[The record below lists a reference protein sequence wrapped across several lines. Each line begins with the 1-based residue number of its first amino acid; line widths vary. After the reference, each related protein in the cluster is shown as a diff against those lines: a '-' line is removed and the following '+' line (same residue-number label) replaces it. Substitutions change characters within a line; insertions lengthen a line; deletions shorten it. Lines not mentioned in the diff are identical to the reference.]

1 MNKSVNDAVIS
12 SRIRLARNIAG
23 LVFPHKLD
31 SETAFSFIKKIY
43 DVLQKTDSFKMYVI
57 GQLDDV
63 EKRAFV
69 EKHLISLDLT
79 KNDRIGAVLVNS
91 DESLSVMLNEED
103 HIREQSIVKSFDLEK
118 AYKKIRKVDD
128 AIINNISLAYDDNLG
143 FLTSCPT
150 NVGTGM
156 RASVMLFLPAL
167 TRSGLMP
174 ALIKTL
180 DEVKMAVRGI
190 YGEGSQ
196 STGYIYQVSNKV
208 SLGYSEEE
216 IISNVSKAVVRLCDL
231 EEQERNKLFSQN
243 KIGWTDKIMRSKGVL
258 TNAYVLSTNEF
269 FERFADVKV
278 GVALGLIGCSDMIKL
293 NDFLTDM
300 LPANLMLKKGSVIN
314 ETQRDILRASFAR
327 ENLNKILD
335 C

>member
-1 MNKSVNDAVIS
+1 MSKWYLGEGEQNDVVIS
-12 SRIRLARNIAG
+12 TRIRLARNLEEYPFPARLDTKTRVHVNEIVRDAVPQSEG
-23 LVFPHKLD
+23 LHYIEMKTLTQAQIVSLAEKHVISPEFASSADGRALLLSD
-31 SETAFSFIKKIY
+31 SEN
-43 DVLQKTDSFKMYVI
+43 
-57 GQLDDV
+57 
-63 EKRAFV
+63 
-69 EKHLISLDLT
+69 IS
-79 KNDRIGAVLVNS
+79 I
-91 DESLSVMLNEED
+91 MLNEED

-314 ETQRDILRASFAR
+314 EKRCFVANR
-327 ENLNKILD
+327 K
-335 C
+335 